1 MVPVYSADKDLI
13 FLSGLSF
20 LLFCHVCFLKEET
33 IDTRVGSTSQNGPG
47 LINSAMDWFLLSV
60 KRSQNS
66 TPMACFELT
75 SLISKEH
82 TIRLT
87 LKTQD
92 DCQKHPDKKI
102 LSMRKVTPRDNI
114 KNNKA
119 QTKPRLSCS
128 PQLLL
133 RPLVALPFSLEVS
146 SFSFSTFKVLE
157 LLLGFV
163 VLFTVALLST
173 TCNGENILNQN
184 WPSHIRWND
193 NNCAKRR
200 IGHLWTFLFLH
211 ASSFSSCQAV
221 VSSIF

>member
-1 MVPVYSADKDLI
+1 MTSASQAFKPQVTFIIFHQVIMVPVYSADKDLI

-92 DCQKHPDKKI
+92 DCHKNIPIKKFFLWEKCHQEII
-102 LSMRKVTPRDNI
+102 LKITRH
-114 KNNKA
+114 
-119 QTKPRLSCS
+119 KPNLDFLVRRNSCCDH
-128 PQLLL
+128 LLL
-133 RPLVALPFSLEVS
+133 FRSA
-146 SFSFSTFKVLE
+146 
-157 LLLGFV
+157 
-163 VLFTVALLST
+163 
-173 TCNGENILNQN
+173 
-184 WPSHIRWND
+184 
-193 NNCAKRR
+193 
-200 IGHLWTFLFLH
+200 
-211 ASSFSSCQAV
+211 
-221 VSSIF
+221 